1 MEKEAAARSTATE
14 RSRGSGAAAAHQ
26 ACILPKPQLD
36 DLIAALRARGHRVL
50 GPTVRD
56 GGVSFEDVERMADL
70 PIGLR
75 DDQEAGRYRLTA
87 GSDGEVFGVVNG
99 AGSLKPAFFAPE
111 EPLLALRRQGR
122 GFSVEALAP
131 PTVKLAV
138 LGVRACDLAALAVQ
152 DRIFLHDRFHDTHY
166 AARRADTLLIA
177 VNCTRA
183 APTCFC
189 SSMATGPKA
198 TRGYDLALTEL
209 ADCFTVDVGS
219 SAGAALVA
227 ATPQLW
233 RAADAA
239 RQEEAERRID
249 ACAASQTRRLDTR
262 DLPRLL
268 YENLEHPRWDEV
280 AKRCLSCT
288 NCTMVCPTCFC
299 HAVVD
304 VTELNG
310 NMTQRVRRW
319 DSCFSAAHAQISGKN
334 FRPTT
339 RDRYRQWLTHK
350 LASWI
355 DQFGS
360 SGCTGCGRCITWC
373 PVGIDLTEEV
383 AAIRGAVEVT
393 P

>member
-1 MEKEAAARSTATE
+1 MNELR
-14 RSRGSGAAAAHQ
+14 
-26 ACILPKPQLD
+26 ILPKPHLD
-36 DLIAALRARGHRVL
+36 HLIAELRARGYRVL

-56 GGVSFEDVERMADL
+56 GGVFFEEVERVADL
-70 PIGLR
+70 PIGR
-75 DDQEAGRYRLTA
+75 REEQEAGRYRLTA
-87 GSDGEVFGVVNG
+87 GEDGEVFGVVNG
-99 AGSLKPAFFAPE
+99 AGSLKPLFFAPE
-111 EPLLALRRQGR
+111 EPLLALRREGR
-122 GFSVEALAP
+122 AFSVEPLAP
-131 PTVKLAV
+131 PAVKLAV

-152 DRIFLHDRFHDTHY
+152 DRIFLHDRFRDTHY
-166 AARRADTLLIA
+166 AARRTETLLIA

-189 SSMATGPKA
+189 ASMATGPQA
-198 TRGYDLALTEL
+198 TRGFDLALTEL
-209 ADCFTVDVGS
+209 EEGFVVETGS
-219 SAGAALVA
+219 AAGAALLDSLGA
-227 ATPQLW
+227 LLRDAEPQ
-233 RAADAA
+233 RCA
-239 RQEEAERRID
+239 EAQRRIE
-249 ACAASQTRRLDTR
+249 ACGRSQRRRLDTR

-268 YENLEHPRWDEV
+268 YENLEHPRWDDV
-280 AKRCLSCT
+280 AQRCLSCT

-319 DSCFSAAHAQISGKN
+319 DSCFSAGHAQISGKN
-334 FRPTT
+334 FRPTV

-360 SGCTGCGRCITWC
+360 SGCTGCGRCIAWC

-383 AAIRGAVEVT
+383 AAIRGSAEVG